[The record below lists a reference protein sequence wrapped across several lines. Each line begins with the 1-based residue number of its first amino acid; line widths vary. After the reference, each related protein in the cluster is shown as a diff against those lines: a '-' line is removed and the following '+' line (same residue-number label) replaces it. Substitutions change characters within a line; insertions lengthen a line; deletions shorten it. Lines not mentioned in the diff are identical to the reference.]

1 MKPYVGG
8 RLAPYHAQERAFTP
22 GGNCVGIV
30 KAVGQ
35 DVWHLKPGRRVL
47 MAGPLLLL
55 KRWLSDRMFDR
66 LIMSAFK

>member
-1 MKPYVGG
+1 
-8 RLAPYHAQERAFTP
+8 
-22 GGNCVGIV
+22 
-30 KAVGQ
+30 VGQ

-47 MAGPLLLL
+47 MAESLLFL